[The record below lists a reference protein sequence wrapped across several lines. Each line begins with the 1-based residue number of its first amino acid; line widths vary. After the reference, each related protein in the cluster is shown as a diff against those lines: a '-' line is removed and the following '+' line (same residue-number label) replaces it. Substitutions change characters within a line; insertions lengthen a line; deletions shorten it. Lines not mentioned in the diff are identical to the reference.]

1 MRFFFVG
8 VLLLLAAGSAL
19 ASAGQKTGFTVEDIR
34 VEGLQRV
41 SAGSVFS
48 AFPVNV
54 GDRVDRRNL
63 AEATRR
69 LFKTGLFTDISLARD
84 DSVLVVTVVER
95 PSISKIDVEGNKNI
109 PEEDL
114 LNGLRDAGL
123 AEGEVF
129 QRSTLERIE
138 LEILRSYVAQG
149 RYNASVT
156 AEVEE
161 LPRNRVR
168 LAIDIKEGPVSSIH
182 HINIIGN
189 SQVPD
194 DELLDLMEL
203 ELTGF
208 WPAVF
213 GSDQY
218 SREKLN
224 GDLERI
230 RSYYLDNGY
239 LKFSIES
246 TEVSVSPD
254 KEQVFITIN
263 LNEGP
268 QYTIREVLLR
278 GDLKVDE
285 SEVRD
290 LIEVKPGD
298 VFSRQQ
304 LTRTQDVISR
314 RLGAEGYTFASI
326 NAIPEPYQ
334 DNTATVIFYVEPGNR
349 AYVNRINFRG
359 NVSTSDEVL
368 RQEMVQMEAA
378 AASTDLIESSKSRLE
393 RLGYFKSVTVET
405 PVVAGTNDKID
416 VNFAVEEQ
424 PTGSLSASIGYSQ
437 GDGVNVGASIAERN
451 FWGTGRDLS
460 LAVNR
465 NRTVSSARFSYNNP
479 YFTVDG
485 VNRGF
490 SLFFRETDFDQ
501 DDDIAS
507 YASDE
512 LGASVN
518 FGYPIDRFSR
528 LEFGF
533 GYSHIRIQL
542 PQFPDFPALELAE
555 FIDNNGK
562 SYDFFESTASW
573 SRNTFNRGIFP
584 TRGSRHRL
592 SSKFI
597 LPEVSDYNF
606 FKLSYRNDFYFPAS
620 DSEEWAF
627 HLRSETS
634 YGDSYAEDDGL
645 PFFENYFAGGIS
657 SVRGFESNSL
667 GPRSTPDPEDPDPDS
682 DAIGGNLLLE
692 GSIELIFPFAALEDR
707 TQVRSLLFVDVGNVF
722 STEADV
728 DPDLALDEL
737 RVSAGIGFSWLTPI
751 GPITFSLGRVLN
763 SKPGDE
769 KQFFQF
775 LLGQTF

>member
-1 MRFFFVG
+1 MRFLLVVVLFV
-8 VLLLLAAGSAL
+8 LALQAAVASGAGTAE
-19 ASAGQKTGFTVEDIR
+19 FTVEDIR

-54 GDRVDRRNL
+54 GDRVERRTL

-69 LFKTGLFTDISLARD
+69 LFKTGLFTDISLARED
-84 DSVLVVTVVER
+84 NVLVVLVVER

-114 LNGLRDAGL
+114 LDGLRDAGL
-123 AEGEVF
+123 SEGEVF

-149 RYNASVT
+149 RYNAGVV
-156 AEVEE
+156 AEVEN

-168 LAIDIKEGPVSSIH
+168 LKIDIKEGPVASIH

-194 DELLDLMEL
+194 EELLELMEL
-203 ELTGF
+203 ELNGF
-208 WPAVF
+208 WSSVF

-218 SREKLN
+218 SKQKLN

-239 LKFSIES
+239 IKFSIES
-246 TEVSVSPD
+246 TQVSVSPD
-254 KEQVFITIN
+254 KEQVYITIN

-268 QYTIREVLLR
+268 LYKIREVLLK
-278 GDLKVDE
+278 GDLKVAE
-285 SEVRD
+285 SELRS
-290 LIEVKPGD
+290 LIEVEPGD
-298 VFSRQQ
+298 VFSRQK
-304 LTRTQDVISR
+304 LTRTSDVISR

-334 DNTATVIFYVEPGNR
+334 DNTATITFYVEPGNR

-359 NVSTSDEVL
+359 NVTTSDQVL

-378 AASTDLIESSKSRLE
+378 AASTDKIEASKARLE
-393 RLGYFKSVTVET
+393 RLGYFKSVSVET
-405 PVVAGTNDKID
+405 PLVAGTNDKID
-416 VNFAVEEQ
+416 VNFTVEEQ

-437 GDGVNVGASIAERN
+437 GNGANIGASIAERN
-451 FWGTGRDLS
+451 FWGSGRDLS
-460 LAVNR
+460 LSVNR
-465 NRTVSSARFSYNNP
+465 NNTVSSARFSYNNP

-485 VNRGF
+485 VSRGF
-490 SLFFRETDFDQ
+490 SLFFRETNFDE

-507 YASDE
+507 YASDT

-533 GYSHIRIQL
+533 GYTHTRIQL
-542 PQFPDFPALELAE
+542 PEFPAQELST
-555 FIDNNGK
+555 FIEDNGK

-573 SRNTFNRGIFP
+573 NRNTFNRGIFP
-584 TRGSRHRL
+584 TRGSRHRV
-592 SSKFI
+592 SGKFI

-606 FKLSYRNDFYFPAS
+606 FKLSYRNDFYFPVS
-620 DSEEWAF
+620 DNDEWAL
-627 HLRSETS
+627 HLRSETA
-634 YGDSYAEDDGL
+634 YGDGYGEEDGL
-645 PFFENYFAGGIS
+645 PFFENYFSGGIS

-667 GPRSTPDPEDPDPDS
+667 GPRSTPDPADPDPDS
-682 DAIGGNLLLE
+682 DPIGGNLQIE
-692 GSIELIFPFAALEDR
+692 GSIELIFPFAVLEDR
-707 TQVRSLLFVDVGNVF
+707 TQVRSLVFVDVGNVF
-722 STEADV
+722 NTAADV
-728 DPDLALDEL
+728 DPDLAIDEL
-737 RVSAGIGFSWLTPI
+737 RVAAGIGFSWLTPI
-751 GPITFSLGRVLN
+751 GPITFSLGKVLN
-763 SKPGDE
+763 SKPGDD